1 MSTLRTHLPL
11 FDQMLRQSGGE
22 TADPATHQ
30 RARMGQPVRSAPAA
44 SPRFR
49 LALVAGSGG
58 VRSVAV
64 LGFVLGLREAGL
76 APDLLVG
83 CSAGAMAT
91 ALVAQGTSIEEGAE
105 LAKNLWTSEIT
116 RQGRRGAV
124 AKMLWPCW
132 CGFDGDFSLRRD
144 DMVRERLNQVFG
156 DACIEQLPTPLRVT
170 ATCLDT
176 GASVCI
182 EHGLVVDALRASIG
196 IPFLFSPQSI
206 DGQRLV
212 DGFLCD
218 PLPVGAAVDAELTIA
233 IGFWAPL
240 PVRIDKPQ
248 RLLGSVTSTMTNN
261 LMRARLAAARGQGQ
275 QIVEVFPEFDRRVG
289 LFDVDAIPHVVAK
302 GREAAHRALPR
313 IEQLLSVSR
322 REPIQENL
330 AA

>member
-1 MSTLRTHLPL
+1 MPL
-11 FDQMLRQSGGE
+11 FDQMLRQSDGE
-22 TADPATHQ
+22 TAAPVARK
-30 RARMGQPVRSAPAA
+30 RAVAGEPMPIAPAGN
-44 SPRFR
+44 PRFR

-91 ALVAQGTSIEEGAE
+91 ALVAQGTSMEEGVE
-105 LAKNLWTSEIT
+105 LAANLWTAEIT

-124 AKMLWPCW
+124 AKMLWPRW

-156 DACIEQLPTPLRVT
+156 DARIKQLPTTLRVT

-176 GASVCI
+176 GVNVCI
-182 EHGLVVDALRASIG
+182 ERGPLVDALRASIG

-218 PLPVGAAVDAELTIA
+218 PLPVGSALDAELTIA

-302 GREAAHRALPR
+302 GREAAHRALPQ
-313 IEQLLSVSR
+313 IEQLLSTR
-322 REPIQENL
+322 RRQPVVENSP
-330 AA
+330 A